1 MFDIYGTKQ
10 KICRDGVITDHGLY
24 ALFQMKNN
32 FRYIVTLP
40 QSSEILVAQSGQT
53 LGNYS
58 LENLELEYE
67 TIDNSSIAEDISSL
81 FASGRSLSYVHV
93 TLMKTVTWSPASTL
107 INENIDIPR
116 KSMKAIVLLFTK
128 TSRIDS

>member
-1 MFDIYGTKQ
+1 M
-10 KICRDGVITDHGLY
+10 
-24 ALFQMKNN
+24 NN
-32 FRYIVTLP
+32 NSRYIVTLP

-116 KSMKAIVLLFTK
+116 KSKKAIVLLFTK